1 MKNNMRNWWFILMAC
16 MGFTLQA
23 FGQSGEVAGE
33 GYYVVINAYAQSK
46 EDYARRYYE
55 KIQGDGDEVH
65 YAYVPGKKM
74 YFVYRQFHTDY
85 RSAIEQMRESR
96 KDPRFPDAWV
106 FVSGEVV
113 EDMSDR
119 KNSTNKNQTEEAEIE
134 ENEKTPVISTP
145 ETVAE
150 IDSVSENGELN
161 ENALEELNDRLE
173 PPANVKQVVFILS
186 NARNN
191 EEVTGDVQIIDTERS
206 KLINVQNSGE
216 IATIADPEN
225 GTGNLT
231 MICDVFGYRKDQKEL
246 NYQTFAENEDVQMV
260 NDYYVVFFDLVR
272 YHKGDIATMY
282 NVYFYNDA
290 AVMRPESRYEVNSLL
305 NMMRE
310 NPNYKIRIHGHTNG
324 NRSGTIISMGDSK
337 NFFGLDDQN
346 KDGSGSAKMLSKRRA
361 EVIKSYLVSQGIEE
375 GRMEIKAWGGRR
387 MLYDKN
393 SSLAKKNVRV
403 EIEILEE

>member
-1 MKNNMRNWWFILMAC
+1 MRNWWFILMAC

-23 FGQSGEVAGE
+23 FGQSGEVARE

-46 EDYARRYYE
+46 EDIARKYYE
-55 KIQGDGDEVH
+55 KISGDGDEVH
-65 YAYVPGKKM
+65 YAFVPSKKM
-74 YFVYRQFHTDY
+74 YFVYRQFHADF
-85 RSAIEQMRESR
+85 RSAVAQMQESR

-106 FVSGEVV
+106 FVSGETVQDLSEKKTAAKQNDAPEIKE
-113 EDMSDR
+113 ED
-119 KNSTNKNQTEEAEIE
+119 
-134 ENEKTPVISTP
+134 
-145 ETVAE
+145 ETVAVSETEE
-150 IDSVSENGELN
+150 IVSADTVSENGELK
-161 ENALEELNDRLE
+161 ENALEELNDQLE

-191 EEVTGDVQIIDTERS
+191 EEVTGDVQIIDTERA
-206 KLINVQNSGE
+206 KLISVQNSGE
-216 IATIADPEN
+216 IAEIADPEN

-231 MICDVFGYRKDQKEL
+231 MICDVFGYRKNQKEL
-246 NYQTFAENEDVQMV
+246 NYLSFAENEDVQTV

-310 NPNYKIRIHGHTNG
+310 NPKYKIRIHGHTNG
-324 NRSGTIISMGDSK
+324 NRSGKIVSMGGSD

-375 GRMEIKAWGGRR
+375 DRMEIKAWGGRR

-393 SSLAKKNVRV
+393 SSMAKKNVRV